1 MKFARVIFEGMIW
14 AGRIESDVIHLIGK
28 IGSEVPA
35 RADEF
40 ISYLQSDAAAVRGPS
55 VPLNQVQLKAPLQNP
70 HKIICVG
77 RNYAEHAAEMGSE
90 VKEIPVIFNK
100 FTDAIADPGASI
112 ALPSISNAV
121 DYEAELVVVMGREGR
136 HIPEEKA
143 LEHIFGFCCGNDISA
158 RDWQKGRPGGQWLL
172 GKSFDDFAPLGPW
185 IVTRDQVDHRALDI
199 TLQLNGKEMQ
209 AANTS
214 QLIFDVPYLI
224 AHLSKFCTL
233 KPGDLLFTGTPAG
246 VGAGRVPP
254 VYLKSGD
261 ITSVEIK
268 GLGTLTN
275 SFV

>member
-1 MKFARVIFEGMIW
+1 MIW

-136 HIPEEKA
+136 HIPEENA

-199 TLQLNGKEMQ
+199 TLHLNGKEMQ

>member
-1 MKFARVIFEGMIW
+1 MKFARVIFEQAIW
-14 AGRIESDVIHLIGK
+14 AARIEHDTVHLIGK
-28 IGSEVPA
+28 IESDLPA
-35 RADEF
+35 HAEEF
-40 ISYLQSDAAAVRGPS
+40 IAYLQAQGAGSAGPS
-55 VPLNQVQLKAPLQNP
+55 VSMDEIQLKAPLENP

-90 VKEIPVIFNK
+90 IKEIPVIFNK
-100 FTDAIADPGASI
+100 FSDAITDPGAAI
-112 ALPSISNAV
+112 ALPEISDAV
-121 DYEAELVVVMGREGR
+121 DYEAELVVVIGREGR
-136 HIPEEKA
+136 HIPREKA
-143 LEHIFGFCCGNDISA
+143 HEHIFGFCCGNDISA

-185 IVTRDQVDHRALDI
+185 IVTRDQIDYRALDI
-199 TLQLNGKEMQ
+199 KLHLNGKEMQ
-209 AANTS
+209 SANTS
-214 QLIFDVPYLI
+214 QLIFDVDYLI

-254 VYLKSGD
+254 VFLKPGD
-261 ITSVEIK
+261 ITAVEIT

>member
-1 MKFARVIFEGMIW
+1 MKFARVIFEGIIW

-28 IGSEVPA
+28 IGSDVPA

-199 TLQLNGKEMQ
+199 TLHLNGKEMQ

>member
-1 MKFARVIFEGMIW
+1 MIW
-14 AGRIESDVIHLIGK
+14 AGRIEGDVIHLIGK
-28 IGSEVPA
+28 IGSDIPA
-35 RADEF
+35 RADKF

-55 VPLNQVQLKAPLQNP
+55 VLLNQVQLKAPLQNP

-136 HIPEEKA
+136 QIPEERA

-199 TLQLNGKEMQ
+199 TLHLNGKEMQ

-261 ITSVEIK
+261 ITSVEIT